1 MPTTEPGFWQ
11 GIFDVTSGRGQLRL
25 ILQPLVATIVG
36 LRLGITD
43 AKLGKDPF
51 LMRLAFT
58 GTNRGELVTD
68 ALRTLVFPFSV
79 AIVLDC
85 VLQYLMF
92 NHVRPLAALIVG
104 TVLIWIPFSISRS
117 FTNRI
122 YRRRHPL
129 RSHPA
134 ST

>member
-1 MPTTEPGFWQ
+1 MAGHSHWSKIKRAK
-11 GIFDVTSGRGQLRL
+11 G
-25 ILQPLVATIVG
+25 A
-36 LRLGITD
+36 TD

-51 LMRLAFT
+51 LMRLAIT
-58 GTNRGELVTD
+58 GTNRGELITE

-92 NHVRPLAALIVG
+92 DHVRLLAALVVG
-104 TVLIWIPFSISRS
+104 TALIWVPFSISRS

-129 RSHPA
+129 RTHPA
-134 ST
+134 AT